1 MSPMQTQST
10 PLDRNALLLAFAWL
24 VALVATLGSLY
35 YSEVRNFIPCT
46 LCWYQRI
53 AMYPLVLI
61 LGLATWRNDVHIRPY
76 ALTLSLMGL
85 FWSSYHLLE
94 LWVPGLAPNVCK
106 GPIPC
111 NVEYIPS
118 FPIPLQAGIAFLL
131 ISLALFLLRPTQRS

>member
-1 MSPMQTQST
+1 MSPMQTPSSS
-10 PLDRNALLLAFAWL
+10 LDRNALLLALAWL

-53 AMYPLVLI
+53 AMYPLVFL
-61 LGLATWRNDVHIRPY
+61 LGMATWRNDAGIRPY
-76 ALTLSLMGL
+76 ALTLSLLGL

-111 NVEYIPS
+111 NVEYMPS
-118 FPIPLQAGIAFLL
+118 FPIPLQAWIAFLL
-131 ISLALFLLRPTQRS
+131 ISMALFWVRLPRR

>member
-1 MSPMQTQST
+1 MQTPSKSSF
-10 PLDRNALLLAFAWL
+10 DRNALLLAFAWL

-53 AMYPLVLI
+53 AMYPLVFI
-61 LGLATWRNDVHIRPY
+61 LGIATWRNDAQIRPY
-76 ALTLSLMGL
+76 ALTLSLLGL

-131 ISLALFLLRPTQRS
+131 ISLALFLLRPTRRS

>member
-1 MSPMQTQST
+1 MT
-10 PLDRNALLLAFAWL
+10 PVRNLNPSERNTLLLALAWL

-53 AMYPLVLI
+53 AMYPLALL
-61 LGLATWRNDVHIRPY
+61 LGIALWRGDAGVKPY
-76 ALTLSLMGL
+76 AITLSLLGL

-111 NVEYIPS
+111 NVEYLPQ
-118 FPIPLQAGIAFLL
+118 FPIPLQAWLAFAL
-131 ISLALFLLRPTQRS
+131 ITLALLGVSPRRD

>member
-1 MSPMQTQST
+1 MQKSSSST
-10 PLDRNALLLAFAWL
+10 FDRNALLLAFAWL

-35 YSEVRNFIPCT
+35 YSEVRNFIPF
-46 LCWYQRI
+46 
-53 AMYPLVLI
+53 I
-61 LGLATWRNDVHIRPY
+61 LGIATWRNDAQIRPY
-76 ALTLSLMGL
+76 ALTLSLLGL

-118 FPIPLQAGIAFLL
+118 FPIPLQAAIAFLL
-131 ISLALFLLRPTQRS
+131 ISVALFLVRPPRR

>member
-1 MSPMQTQST
+1 MQTSSPST
-10 PLDRNALLLAFAWL
+10 LDRNALLLAFAWL

-53 AMYPLVLI
+53 AMYPLVFL
-61 LGLATWRNDVHIRPY
+61 LGIATWRNDAGIKPY
-76 ALTLSLMGL
+76 ALTLSLLGL

-94 LWVPGLAPNVCK
+94 LWVPGVAPNVCK

-111 NVEYIPS
+111 NVEYMPS

-131 ISLALFLLRPTQRS
+131 ISIALFWVRPARR

>member
-1 MSPMQTQST
+1 MQTSSPST
-10 PLDRNALLLAFAWL
+10 FDRNALLLAFAWL

-53 AMYPLVLI
+53 AMYPLVFL
-61 LGLATWRNDVHIRPY
+61 LGIANWRNDAGIRPY
-76 ALTLSLMGL
+76 ALTLSLLGL

-94 LWVPGLAPNVCK
+94 LWVPGVAPNVCK

-111 NVEYIPS
+111 NVEYMPS

-131 ISLALFLLRPTQRS
+131 ISIALFWVRPARR

>member
-1 MSPMQTQST
+1 MQTSST
-10 PLDRNALLLAFAWL
+10 STFDRNALLLAFAWF
-24 VALVATLGSLY
+24 VALVAMLGSLY

-53 AMYPLVLI
+53 AMYPLVFL
-61 LGLATWRNDVHIRPY
+61 LGIATWRNDAGIRPY
-76 ALTLSLMGL
+76 ALTLSLLGL

-94 LWVPGLAPNVCK
+94 LWVPGVAPNVCK

-131 ISLALFLLRPTQRS
+131 ISIALFWVRPARQ

>member
-1 MSPMQTQST
+1 MQSRSSST
-10 PLDRNALLLAFAWL
+10 LDRNALLLAFAWL

-53 AMYPLVLI
+53 AMYPLVFV
-61 LGLATWRNDVHIRPY
+61 LGIATWKNDAQIRPY
-76 ALTLSLMGL
+76 ALTLSLLGL

-131 ISLALFLLRPTQRS
+131 ISVALFLVRSDKR

>member
-1 MSPMQTQST
+1 MERYTN
-10 PLDRNALLLAFAWL
+10 RNTLLLALAWL

-35 YSEVRNFIPCT
+35 YSEVRHFIPCT

-53 AMYPLVLI
+53 AMYPLAVL
-61 LGLATWRNDVHIRPY
+61 LGIATWRADAGIRPY
-76 ALTLSLMGL
+76 ALTLSLLGL

-94 LWVPGLAPNVCK
+94 LWVPGLAPSVCR

-131 ISLALFLLRPTQRS
+131 ISLALWRVRPAR

>member
-1 MSPMQTQST
+1 MSQMQTQST

-61 LGLATWRNDVHIRPY
+61 LGIATWRNDVHIRPY
-76 ALTLSLMGL
+76 ALTLSLVGL

-131 ISLALFLLRPTQRS
+131 ISLALFLLRPTRRS

>member
-1 MSPMQTQST
+1 MQKSSSST
-10 PLDRNALLLAFAWL
+10 FERNALLLAFAWL

-53 AMYPLVLI
+53 AMYPLVFI
-61 LGLATWRNDVHIRPY
+61 LGIATWRNDAQIRPY
-76 ALTLSLMGL
+76 ALTLSLLGL

-118 FPIPLQAGIAFLL
+118 FPIPLQAAIAFLL
-131 ISLALFLLRPTQRS
+131 ISVALFLVRPPRR

>member
-1 MSPMQTQST
+1 MQKSSSST
-10 PLDRNALLLAFAWL
+10 FDRNALLLAFAWL

-53 AMYPLVLI
+53 AMYPLVFI
-61 LGLATWRNDVHIRPY
+61 LGIATWRNDAQIRPY
-76 ALTLSLMGL
+76 ALTLSLLGL

-118 FPIPLQAGIAFLL
+118 FPIPLQAAIAFLL
-131 ISLALFLLRPTQRS
+131 ISVALFLVRPPRR

>member
-1 MSPMQTQST
+1 MQKSSSST
-10 PLDRNALLLAFAWL
+10 FDRNALLLAFAWL

-53 AMYPLVLI
+53 AMYPLVFI
-61 LGLATWRNDVHIRPY
+61 LGIATWRNDAQIRPY
-76 ALTLSLMGL
+76 ALTLSLLGL

-111 NVEYIPS
+111 NIEYMPS
-118 FPIPLQAGIAFLL
+118 FPIPLQAAIAFLL
-131 ISLALFLLRPTQRS
+131 ISVALFLVRPPRR

>member
-1 MSPMQTQST
+1 MLSPSSST
-10 PLDRNALLLAFAWL
+10 LDRNALLLAFAWL

-53 AMYPLVLI
+53 AMYPLVFI
-61 LGLATWRNDVHIRPY
+61 LGIATWRNDTQIRPY
-76 ALTLSLMGL
+76 ALTLSLLGL

-94 LWVPGLAPNVCK
+94 QWVPGIAPSVCK

-118 FPIPLQAGIAFLL
+118 FPIPLQAAIAFLL
-131 ISLALFLLRPTQRS
+131 ISVALFLVRPARR

>member
-1 MSPMQTQST
+1 MQSRSSSA
-10 PLDRNALLLAFAWL
+10 LDRNVLLLAFAWL

-53 AMYPLVLI
+53 AMYPLVFI
-61 LGLATWRNDVHIRPY
+61 LGIATWRNDAQIRPY
-76 ALTLSLMGL
+76 ALTLSLLGL

-94 LWVPGLAPNVCK
+94 LWMPGLAPSVCK

-111 NVEYIPS
+111 NIEYMPS
-118 FPIPLQAGIAFLL
+118 FPIPLQAAIAFLL
-131 ISLALFLLRPTQRS
+131 ISVALFLVRPARR

>member
-76 ALTLSLMGL
+76 ALTLSLVGL

-118 FPIPLQAGIAFLL
+118 FPIPLQAGIAFTL

>member
-1 MSPMQTQST
+1 MQNKFSST
-10 PLDRNALLLAFAWL
+10 LDRNALLLAFSWL

-53 AMYPLVLI
+53 AMYPLVFI
-61 LGLATWRNDVHIRPY
+61 LGIATWKNDAQIRPY
-76 ALTLSLMGL
+76 ALTLSLLGL

-131 ISLALFLLRPTQRS
+131 ISVALFLVRADKR

>member
-1 MSPMQTQST
+1 MERSVQNTN
-10 PLDRNALLLAFAWL
+10 RNTLLLALAWL

-53 AMYPLVLI
+53 AMYPLVFL
-61 LGLATWRNDVHIRPY
+61 LGIATWRGDAGIRPY
-76 ALTLSLMGL
+76 ALTLSLLGL

-131 ISLALFLLRPTQRS
+131 ISLALWLVRPAR

>member
-1 MSPMQTQST
+1 MMQTQPT
-10 PLDRNALLLAFAWL
+10 PSFDRNTLLLAFAWL

-35 YSEVRNFIPCT
+35 YSEVRNYIPCT

-53 AMYPLVLI
+53 AMYPLAFL
-61 LGLATWRNDVHIRPY
+61 LGIATWRGDLAIRPY
-76 ALTLSLMGL
+76 ALTLSLLGL
-85 FWSSYHLLE
+85 FWSGYHLLE
-94 LWVPGLAPNVCK
+94 QWVPGIAPSVCK

-131 ISLALFLLRPTQRS
+131 ISVALLLLRPAQR

>member
-1 MSPMQTQST
+1 MSPMQTPSSS
-10 PLDRNALLLAFAWL
+10 LDRNALLLALAWL

-53 AMYPLVLI
+53 AMYPLVFL
-61 LGLATWRNDVHIRPY
+61 LGMATWRNDAGIRPY
-76 ALTLSLMGL
+76 ALTLSLLGL

-111 NVEYIPS
+111 NVEYVPS
-118 FPIPLQAGIAFLL
+118 FPIPLQAWIAFLL
-131 ISLALFLLRPTQRS
+131 ISIALFWVRPPRR

>member
-1 MSPMQTQST
+1 MQKSSSST
-10 PLDRNALLLAFAWL
+10 FERNALLLAFAWL

-53 AMYPLVLI
+53 AMYPLVFI
-61 LGLATWRNDVHIRPY
+61 LGIATWRNDPHIRPY
-76 ALTLSLMGL
+76 ALTLSLLGL

-131 ISLALFLLRPTQRS
+131 ISLALFLLRPTRRS

>member
-76 ALTLSLMGL
+76 ALTLSLVGL

-118 FPIPLQAGIAFLL
+118 FPIPLQAGIAFTL
-131 ISLALFLLRPTQRS
+131 ISLALFLLRPTRRS

>member
-1 MSPMQTQST
+1 MQTSSPST
-10 PLDRNALLLAFAWL
+10 FDRNALLLAFAWL

-53 AMYPLVLI
+53 AMYPLVFL
-61 LGLATWRNDVHIRPY
+61 LGIATWRNDAGIRPY
-76 ALTLSLMGL
+76 ALTLSLLGL

-94 LWVPGLAPNVCK
+94 LWVPGVAPNVCK

-111 NVEYIPS
+111 NVEYMPS

-131 ISLALFLLRPTQRS
+131 ISIALFWVRPARR

>member
-1 MSPMQTQST
+1 MQTQST

-76 ALTLSLMGL
+76 ALTLSLVGL

-118 FPIPLQAGIAFLL
+118 FPIPLQAGIAFTL
-131 ISLALFLLRPTQRS
+131 ISLALFLLRPTRRS

>member
-1 MSPMQTQST
+1 MQTSSPST
-10 PLDRNALLLAFAWL
+10 FDRNALLLAFAWL

-53 AMYPLVLI
+53 AMYPLVFL
-61 LGLATWRNDVHIRPY
+61 LGIATWRNDAGIRPY
-76 ALTLSLMGL
+76 ALTLSLLGL

-94 LWVPGLAPNVCK
+94 LWVPGVAPNVCK

-111 NVEYIPS
+111 NVEYVPS

-131 ISLALFLLRPTQRS
+131 ISVALFWVRPARR